1 MTVNLSALAGAGQ
14 QFFDNNGNPL
24 SGGKLYSYEAGT
36 TTPQTTYTSASGAT
50 AHTNPIVLDS
60 AGRVA
65 TGEIW
70 LTAGQNYKF
79 VLKTST
85 EVTIATWDN
94 ITGINGTGITT
105 NANSVEY
112 DPPFTGALTSDYTVE
127 EKLAQYV
134 SVADFGAVGDGV
146 TNDTVAIQAAL
157 TASDYLEFEADKTYL
172 VSSPLTKTGG
182 DCYINGRGATIKAA
196 AGYVIVPAAV
206 NSIFKFSTLGDV
218 DVQNLKFNGNRTVL
232 GYPNWE
238 NFIHC
243 ISVTTADKVNVSKC
257 EFLDF
262 PSVGVF
268 ILYAGVASVTDSQ
281 FDNGMFHGVALNDCD
296 QVYVGRNKING
307 PGDMGTNTSMG
318 GIGILPILCENV
330 VIEENVITNTSDTGS
345 KTDGCNYVVYRNNI
359 VSDSGKDGIKVMGF
373 TTRPQCIKA
382 VIEGNIVFNLHEW
395 RTDGTSL
402 ILVADTK
409 EVTVTGNVT
418 SDSTKLTGTVNNLR
432 VNNQFVSTIES
443 LVVTGNSFG
452 EISTPTDNCLI
463 NGGGLAGATIQ
474 NVVFSGNTV
483 LSGKGVLFATLT
495 GSLIVDGNVVDSL
508 QASPPASPTIVGIGA
523 LGVNR
528 STITNNTVV
537 NFTQGIAT
545 NFNGSPNGATA
556 DIVGNTINGTSSRGV
571 DIANFGSTAV
581 TVASVSVKSNTFT
594 NVNLDDTASGVIRY
608 RSNNLTTQVLSIVG
622 NSVKTSTVPAW
633 LLAFTGTVVASI
645 DFLLVESNAHPEI
658 AISSFPWS
666 YATRIIGVPRAS
678 IPTDGTWARGDV
690 VDNSSPSASGFIGW
704 VCVTA
709 GTPGTWKTFG
719 AISA

>member
-112 DPPFTGALTSDYTVE
+112 DPPFTGAVTSDYTVE

-146 TNDTVAIQAAL
+146 TDDTAALQAAL

-172 VSSPLTKTGG
+172 VSSPLTKTSG

-196 AGYVIVPAAV
+196 AGYVIVPATT
-206 NSIFKFSTLGDV
+206 NSIFKFSTLSDV

-243 ISVTTADKVNVSKC
+243 ISVITADKVNVSKC

-262 PSVGVF
+262 PSVGVY
-268 ILYAGVASVTDSQ
+268 ILYTEVASVTDSQ
-281 FDNGMFHGVALNDCD
+281 FDNGMYHGVALKTCD
-296 QVYVGRNKING
+296 QVYIGRNKING
-307 PGDMGTNTSMG
+307 IGDQGTNTTVG
-318 GIGILPILCENV
+318 GIGILPETCENV
-330 VIEENVITNTSDTGS
+330 VIEENVITNSSDTGT
-345 KTDGCNYVVYRNNI
+345 KTNGCNYVVYRNNI

-373 TTRPQCIKA
+373 ATRPQCIKA
-382 VIEGNIVFNLHEW
+382 VIEGNIVSNLHYW
-395 RTDGTSL
+395 RTDGSAL

-432 VNNQFVSTIES
+432 ANNQFASTIES

-452 EISTPTDNCLI
+452 EISTATNSCLVGGGT
-463 NGGGLAGATIQ
+463 NGGTIQ
-474 NVVFSGNTV
+474 NVVFSGNTA
-483 LSGKGVLFATLT
+483 LSGTGVLFSNLT
-495 GSLIVDGNVVDSL
+495 GSLVVDGNVVDSL
-508 QASPPASPTIVGIGA
+508 QASPPASPAIVGIVS

-545 NFNGSPNGATA
+545 NFSGSPDGATA
-556 DIVGNTINGTSSRGV
+556 DIVGNTIDGTSSRSI
-571 DIANFGSTAV
+571 DIANYGSTAV

-594 NVNLDDTASGVIRY
+594 NVNLNDTVGGVIRY
-608 RSNNLTTQVLSIVG
+608 RSDNLTTQVLSIVG

-645 DFLLVESNAHPEI
+645 GFLLVESNAHPEI

-666 YATRIIGVPRAS
+666 YATRIIGVPRS
-678 IPTDGTWARGDV
+678 SVPTAGTWARGDI
-690 VDNSSPSASGFIGW
+690 VDNSGPAAGGFIGW